1 MCMRPDPQLPPGWR
15 VVARARPTVVDYNRQ
30 RVPAVRWRFVLAL
43 WGAVLFGVADCSA
56 RADERP
62 GLLVEPVAQYRH
74 LSDIARGCPRRCNVD
89 EPQSDYLGPLGLT
102 ITAGRRRAWE
112 IDISTGVKWIDRGGR
127 EGGSEFGVRYYYMR
141 GRQWQH

>member
-1 MCMRPDPQLPPGWR
+1 MKPDPQLPPGWR
-15 VVARARPTVVDYNRQ
+15 VVASSKPTTVYNRQ
-30 RVPAVRWRFVLAL
+30 HAPALRWRFVAAL
-43 WGAVLFGVADCSA
+43 WIALLFGFASCES

-62 GLLVEPVAQYRH
+62 GLDVEPVMQYRH

-89 EPQSDYLGPLGLT
+89 EPQSDYLSPLGLT

-112 IDISTGVKWIDRGGR
+112 IDISTGVKWVNRGKR

-141 GRQWQH
+141 GR